1 MDQCI
6 SLLDFSPLSFFT
18 VYNLCPFGRRKC
30 DKYTTINAWHIN
42 YDTKEA
48 SMQKKEK
55 ENGPVYAKYSKLVFF
70 VSGFSSINKF
80 RDKTSMLNKLNNKLI
95 SPTPCSESVFRLIS
109 NPLWNLGL
117 RLIEISVVP
126 IGETKQI
133 IPASHLVW
141 CDGHWRR
148 LSTLWI
154 SQLIYPRA
162 GQIPTA
168 LLH

>member
-1 MDQCI
+1 MFGKCHTLGVNILWISASVYWI
-6 SLLDFSPLSFFT
+6 SLLCLFLQCTICVLLAGENVINTQPSMPDILIMTQKKHLCKKKRKKTVQFMQNIPSFF
-18 VYNLCPFGRRKC
+18 
-30 DKYTTINAWHIN
+30 
-42 YDTKEA
+42 
-48 SMQKKEK
+48 
-55 ENGPVYAKYSKLVFF
+55 FF

-148 LSTLWI
+148 LSTL
-154 SQLIYPRA
+154 
-162 GQIPTA
+162 
-168 LLH
+168 